1 MNVLFLS
8 LAPIASLEDR
18 GIYPD
23 LLRIFVKNGHFVRI
37 ISVQPDRATYD
48 DRREGY
54 AVLHVQTPQMQKVG
68 LLKKGIASLQ
78 IGPNIRRALDRHCR
92 NERYDLILMATPPIT
107 LAGVVAYIKKRDGAK
122 FYLLLKDIWPQ
133 GIADLGAIS
142 QSGPVYRYFRAKE
155 KKLYALADQIG
166 CMSPANVKYGL
177 WSPSRWRS
185 VPTARN
191 RIFGPCLRKK
201 HLPSGRSTA
210 SPRGGRSFCTAG
222 TWAVPRIFPL

>member
-166 CMSPANVKYGL
+166 CMSPANVKY
-177 WSPSRWRS
+177 
-185 VPTARN
+185 V
-191 RIFGPCLRKK
+191 LR
-201 HLPSGRSTA
+201 HNPAL
-210 SPRGGRSFCTAG
+210 
-222 TWAVPRIFPL
+222 

>member
-78 IGPNIRRALDRHCR
+78 IGPNIRGPW
-92 NERYDLILMATPPIT
+92 T
-107 LAGVVAYIKKRDGAK
+107 
-122 FYLLLKDIWPQ
+122 
-133 GIADLGAIS
+133 GIAG
-142 QSGPVYRYFRAKE
+142 
-155 KKLYALADQIG
+155 
-166 CMSPANVKYGL
+166 MSAMT
-177 WSPSRWRS
+177 SS
-185 VPTARN
+185 
-191 RIFGPCLRKK
+191 
-201 HLPSGRSTA
+201 
-210 SPRGGRSFCTAG
+210 
-222 TWAVPRIFPL
+222 

>member
-37 ISVQPDRATYD
+37 ISVQPDCATYD

-107 LAGVVAYIKKRDGAK
+107 LAGVVERSSTCFSRTSG
-122 FYLLLKDIWPQ
+122 LKGSPTWALFPRAVRCI
-133 GIADLGAIS
+133 GIS
-142 QSGPVYRYFRAKE
+142 VPRRKS
-155 KKLYALADQIG
+155 
-166 CMSPANVKYGL
+166 STL
-177 WSPSRWRS
+177 WLIRS
-185 VPTARN
+185 VA
-191 RIFGPCLRKK
+191 
-201 HLPSGRSTA
+201 
-210 SPRGGRSFCTAG
+210 
-222 TWAVPRIFPL
+222 